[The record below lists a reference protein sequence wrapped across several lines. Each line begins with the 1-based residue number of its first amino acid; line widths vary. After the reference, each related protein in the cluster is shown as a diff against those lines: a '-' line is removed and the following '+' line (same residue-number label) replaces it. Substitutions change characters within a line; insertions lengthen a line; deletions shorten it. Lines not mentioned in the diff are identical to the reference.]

1 MQQGSINVQTE
12 NIFPI
17 IKKFLYSDH
26 EIFLRELVSNAVD
39 ASQKVKTLDQLGEI
53 SAKVEKLKVEVILD
67 KAAKTLTVRDNG
79 IGMTQEEIEKYI
91 NQIAFSGAEEFV
103 NKYKDSEAKNAIIGH
118 FGLGFYSA
126 FMVSAKVEII
136 TRSQKPN
143 SKAVRWECDGSPNY
157 TIEEAAKKTKGTDII
172 LHIAEDSEEFLE
184 DERIRGI
191 LMKYCKFMPVSI
203 VFGKKSI
210 TEDDASGAKDEE
222 GKVLQ
227 ITKQVDDVIN
237 TTDPAWMKKPV
248 DLTDEDYTDFY
259 RDLYP
264 SQMEDPL
271 FHIHLNVDYPFN
283 LTGVLFFPRL
293 KKNMELQRN
302 KIHLYSNQVFITDN
316 VENIVPDFLTLL
328 HGVIDSPDIPL
339 NVSRSY
345 LQEDGNVKKI
355 SSHISKKVA
364 DKLKSMFTENRE
376 DFETKWD
383 DIRMF
388 IDYGMLTDEKFFER
402 SLKFSLMKNTEGKAY
417 TFDELKA
424 AVGETQ
430 KDKNGKVVVLYST
443 DEDAQ
448 HERISKA
455 TERGYQVVMLDGP
468 LAAHLTS
475 RLEQHDN
482 EVQFKRVDA
491 DIIEKLIERDEEL
504 PSKLTEDQQKE
515 LQPVVEEVANKETFD
530 VSFASMS
537 VTEQP
542 MVITQSEFMRR
553 MKEQQASGGGGF
565 QMFGAFPEK
574 YNLVVNSNHPL
585 IEKLTEEKDVA
596 KQKDLIKQ
604 LTDLARLSSGLLKGK
619 ELTTF
624 VARSVALMN

>member
-1 MQQGSINVQTE
+1 
-12 NIFPI
+12 
-17 IKKFLYSDH
+17 
-26 EIFLRELVSNAVD
+26 
-39 ASQKVKTLDQLGEI
+39 
-53 SAKVEKLKVEVILD
+53 
-67 KAAKTLTVRDNG
+67 
-79 IGMTQEEIEKYI
+79 
-91 NQIAFSGAEEFV
+91 
-103 NKYKDSEAKNAIIGH
+103 
-118 FGLGFYSA
+118 
-126 FMVSAKVEII
+126 
-136 TRSQKPN
+136 
-143 SKAVRWECDGSPNY
+143 
-157 TIEEAAKKTKGTDII
+157 
-172 LHIAEDSEEFLE
+172 
-184 DERIRGI
+184 
-191 LMKYCKFMPVSI
+191 
-203 VFGKKSI
+203 
-210 TEDDASGAKDEE
+210 
-222 GKVLQ
+222 VLQ

-402 SLKFSLMKNTEGKAY
+402 LLKFSLMKNTEGKAY

-424 AVGETQ
+424 AIGETQ

-515 LQPVVEEVANKETFD
+515 LQPVIEEVANKETFD

>member
-619 ELTTF
+619 DLTTF